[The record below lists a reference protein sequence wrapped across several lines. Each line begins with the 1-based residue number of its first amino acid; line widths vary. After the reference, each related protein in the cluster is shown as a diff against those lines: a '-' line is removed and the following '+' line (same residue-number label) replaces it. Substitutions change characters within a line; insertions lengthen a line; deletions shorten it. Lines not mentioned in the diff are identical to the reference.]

1 MRQPDDMTPSQR
13 MEEIAAILAQGILRR
28 IMLEARKSNRFG
40 EIPLDSSGKE
50 SVHAENK

>member
-1 MRQPDDMTPSQR
+1 MRAPEDMTPSQR
-13 MEEIAAILAQGILRR
+13 MEEIAAILALGMLRR
-28 IMLEARKSNRFG
+28 IMLEARKTNRFG

>member
-1 MRQPDDMTPSQR
+1 MRAPDDMTPAQR
-13 MEEIAAILAQGILRR
+13 MEETAAILAQGIMRR
-28 IMLEARKSNRFG
+28 IMLEARKSNTFR